1 MDRVL
6 QSAELGQSAECES
19 GLEIRWAY
27 TLSQRQP
34 ARTVAHAR
42 NSGRAWGCR
51 VRLEQL
57 ACRPL
62 APIWGWCSLRRRALT
77 AVARVGVRS
86 ANDSDRT
93 LGALIDD
100 STGIH
105 LMAETEACQ
114 LKPSWPHTLCT
125 SGRGSGVDLSELRS
139 PLAQRTPS
147 GWGGKA
153 PRGGKFRWINWGKTA
168 EGYPLDGRGRGV
180 PIQAE
185 SANPSTHQGLI

>member
-147 GWGGKA
+147 GWGRRR
-153 PRGGKFRWINWGKTA
+153 RGTENFGGSTGGNR
-168 EGYPLDGRGRGV
+168 RGV
-180 PIQAE
+180 
-185 SANPSTHQGLI
+185 ST